1 MIARI
6 TGRLAEKH
14 PTLLLV
20 EVGGIGF
27 AVHVP
32 LSTSGKVGEP
42 GQTVTLEAYTHVRED
57 ALLLYGFLTPRER
70 LLFEMLIAVSGIGP
84 KVALGILSGIAPEA
98 LQRAVGAKDVAA
110 LQLVPGVGKKTAER
124 IIVELAEKIAALG
137 PAEEEGRPARGAIPA
152 DAVSALV
159 SLGYT
164 RATASA
170 AVKDVL
176 DGASDLAVEEVVRRA
191 LARVRKG

>member
-1 MIARI
+1 MIARL

-20 EVGGIGF
+20 EVGGVGF

-32 LSTSGKVGEP
+32 LSTSGKVGDP
-42 GQTVTLEAYTHVRED
+42 GQTVSLHTHTHVRED
-57 ALLLYGFLTPRER
+57 AIVLYGFSTLRER
-70 LLFEMLIAVSGIGP
+70 LLFELLISVSGIGP

-98 LQRAVGAKDVAA
+98 LQRAVGTKDLAA
-110 LQLVPGVGKKTAER
+110 LRLIPGVGRKTAER
-124 IIVELAEKIAALG
+124 IIVELAEKIQALA
-137 PAEEEGRPARGAIPA
+137 PVDDSARGALVAIPA

-164 RATASA
+164 RATATA

-176 DGASDLAVEEVVRRA
+176 GEREDLAVEEVVRRA
-191 LARVRKG
+191 LARVMKG

>member
-1 MIARI
+1 VISRL

-14 PTLLLV
+14 PTLLVV
-20 EVGGIGF
+20 ETGGVGF

-42 GQTVTLEAYTHVRED
+42 GSTVSLQVHTHVRED
-57 ALLLYGFLTPRER
+57 AILLYGFSTVRER
-70 LLFEMLIAVSGIGP
+70 SLFELLISVSGIGP
-84 KVALGILSGIAPEA
+84 KVALGILSGIASEA
-98 LQRAVGAKDVAA
+98 LERAVASKDVAA

-124 IIVELAEKIAALG
+124 IIVELSEKIQALG
-137 PAEEEGRPARGAIPA
+137 PAVAAVGAVQAAVPA

-164 RATASA
+164 RAAATA
-170 AVKDVL
+170 AVKDAL
-176 DGASDLAVEEVVRRA
+176 AAGPDLGVEEIVRRA
-191 LARVRKG
+191 LSRVMKG